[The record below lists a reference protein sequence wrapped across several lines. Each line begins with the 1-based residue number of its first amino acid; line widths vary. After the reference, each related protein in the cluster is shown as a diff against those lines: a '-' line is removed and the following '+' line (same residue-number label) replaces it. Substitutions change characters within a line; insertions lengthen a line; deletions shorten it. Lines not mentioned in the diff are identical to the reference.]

1 MKFAKMAFGGV
12 LAGGL
17 MFSAANVALADGHE
31 KTFRWAFQGTLQTLD
46 PHGLFETFT
55 LGFQR
60 NIYEGLVARNAK
72 MEMEGALAES
82 WENINPT
89 TWRFKLRKGVKFHD
103 GSDFTAEDVV
113 FSVERIRSE
122 GSDMKVVAGL
132 IKEAKVVD
140 DHTVDLITPA
150 PNPIMP
156 LQLEIFYIMDK
167 GWAEKNKATGAT
179 NVKGGD
185 EGNFANLNANG
196 TGPYTVESRQSGV
209 KTVLKRFPGYWGNDR
224 IKTNI
229 GTAIFTPIDQD
240 ATRVAALI
248 SGNVD
253 MAYPIPVQDWKRLE
267 DADGVKP
274 LTGPEARTIFLGFDQ
289 LREEL
294 TTSNIKGKNPFKDV
308 RVRKAFM
315 HAINIE
321 AIKKKVMRG
330 AATPAGLMVAPQ
342 INGFNEAMNDRLPY
356 DVDKANALM
365 KDAGYPDGFEV
376 TMDCPNNR
384 YVNDEKICQA
394 AASMLARI
402 KVKVNLLAQP
412 KSKYFGKVL
421 AQNGYDTSF
430 FLLGWTPSTFD
441 SHNPISSL
449 MACRGGEDKLGAF
462 NLGGYCNP
470 KINEL
475 AAKIQ
480 SETDQAKRQAMID
493 EANKI
498 HKDEV
503 GHIPLHQQPLSWGV
517 SDKVDVVQRPDNVFD
532 LRDAVVK

>member
-1 MKFAKMAFGGV
+1 MA
-12 LAGGL
+12 
-17 MFSAANVALADGHE
+17 SAANVALADGHE

-60 NIYEGLVARNAK
+60 NIYEGLVARDAN
-72 MEMEGALAES
+72 MEMVGALAES

-113 FSVERIRSE
+113 FSVDRIRSE

-196 TGPYTVESRQSGV
+196 TGPFTVESRQSGV
-209 KTVLKRFPGYWGNDR
+209 KTVLKRNPNYWGNAE

-229 GTAIFTPIDQD
+229 GTAVFTPIDQD

-253 MAYPIPVQDWKRLE
+253 MAYPIPVQDWQRLK
-267 DADGVKP
+267 DASGVKP

-294 TTSNIKGKNPFKDV
+294 TASNIKGKNPFKDV

-315 HAINIE
+315 HAINVE

-330 AATPAGLMVAPQ
+330 AATPAGLMIAPQ
-342 INGFNEAMNDRLPY
+342 INGFKEAMNDRLAY

-365 KDAGYPDGFEV
+365 AEAGYPDGFEV

-441 SHNPISSL
+441 AHNPISSL

-480 SETDQAKRQAMID
+480 SETDQGKRQAMID
-493 EANKI
+493 EAHQI

-517 SDKVDVVQRPDNVFD
+517 SEKVDVVQRPDNVFD